1 MELLAV
7 EGEDFASVAEDTE
20 YFRTEDLPKKY
31 IVIENVD
38 KFVYCLNTVD
48 GHNVISWD
56 DITKQEVESYT
67 TFGEYLQ
74 DSFQEAIYN
83 W

>member
-20 YFRTEDLPKKY
+20 YFRTGGLPQKY

-48 GHNVISWD
+48 GHNVIS
-56 DITKQEVESYT
+56 
-67 TFGEYLQ
+67 
-74 DSFQEAIYN
+74 
-83 W
+83 